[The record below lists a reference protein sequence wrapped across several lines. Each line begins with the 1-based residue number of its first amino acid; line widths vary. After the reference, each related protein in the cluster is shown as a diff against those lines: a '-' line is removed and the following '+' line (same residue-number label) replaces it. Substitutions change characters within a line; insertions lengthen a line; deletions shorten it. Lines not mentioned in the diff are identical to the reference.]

1 MTTTPLMIPRL
12 FSFLALVALASQL
25 TACSSTSDSGTSSGE
40 GRRAYMDTPSYQ
52 DQQPFAAN
60 PSPISTFYDS
70 SYEESIYSPFS
81 FN

>member
-1 MTTTPLMIPRL
+1 MIPRL

-25 TACSSTSDSGTSSGE
+25 TACSSTGDSGE